1 MTSDP
6 LTLKMEGLNLVKFR
20 IFSTFIAKKNFM
32 TAQPI
37 QRDFKFSAIGAAG
50 LKVAS
55 LCQRTKLITFSGDA
69 QRHFHL
75 IQGVPWV

>member
-1 MTSDP
+1 
-6 LTLKMEGLNLVKFR
+6 
-20 IFSTFIAKKNFM
+20 M

>member
-1 MTSDP
+1 
-6 LTLKMEGLNLVKFR
+6 
-20 IFSTFIAKKNFM
+20 M

-37 QRDFKFSAIGAAG
+37 ERDFKSYANGAAG

-55 LCQRTKLITFSGDA
+55 LCQQTKLITFKGDA
-69 QRHFHL
+69 QRHLDL